1 MYSESLRRHQKYII
15 NYNLYFTRA
24 CESGRTSSSNMEP
37 QNTLA
42 AIAVRSDKYNMPSAM
57 TAIKINGSIIY
68 SAVQLSQDCYSE
80 AQAQCQ
86 AVIALCKQFAD
97 IALSAPPPLRII
109 TTSDLLIK
117 QLSGEWK
124 ISKESYHYQIFPTVR
139 DGIDLVQ
146 AELKRPEQPEEIN
159 MLRLLKS
166 LTKKSKA

>member
-1 MYSESLRRHQKYII
+1 
-15 NYNLYFTRA
+15 
-24 CESGRTSSSNMEP
+24 MEP

-57 TAIKINGSIIY
+57 TAIKIGGNIIY
-68 SAVQLSQDCYSE
+68 SAVQLSNDCYSE

-97 IALSAPPPLRII
+97 IPLSPPPLLII

-117 QLSGEWK
+117 QLSGEWS
-124 ISKESYHYQIFPTVR
+124 ISKDSYHYQIFPIVR
-139 DGIDLVQ
+139 EGVDLVQ

-159 MLRLLKS
+159 LLRTLKS
-166 LTKKSKA
+166 LTKKAKA